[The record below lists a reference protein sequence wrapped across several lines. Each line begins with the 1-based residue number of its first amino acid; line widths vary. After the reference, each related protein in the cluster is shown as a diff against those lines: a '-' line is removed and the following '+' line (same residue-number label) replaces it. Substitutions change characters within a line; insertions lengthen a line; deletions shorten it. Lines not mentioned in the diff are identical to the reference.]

1 MHSRGFIYP
10 RKRLKPLFLGDM
22 FTPHVFIDYPSPI
35 RADSLGIAL
44 YAHDRGQ
51 SRLLQPKAGGWVMT

>member
-1 MHSRGFIYP
+1 MAT
-10 RKRLKPLFLGDM
+10 PL
-22 FTPHVFIDYPSPI
+22 VFCDYPSPI

-51 SRLLQPKAGGWVMT
+51 SRLLQTKAGGWVMT